1 MKPTVKRYIILVL
14 LAIGGLSVTSEKV
27 RLGVDVL
34 VQIIKNLPDDLL
46 SSTPD
51 APKASDTAAF
61 P

>member
-1 MKPTVKRYIILVL
+1 MRPNVKRYIIIVL

-27 RLGVDVL
+27 RMGVDVL

-46 SSTPD
+46 SSTQD
-51 APKASDTAAF
+51 APAKASDTAV